1 MPRVIA
7 LNGPVGVGKT
17 TILNLLKLHLPNCYI
32 IPEYFEALD
41 DAEDK
46 LKANLEGTMSA
57 FDFQNYILDY
67 FESVANELKDSSYNY
82 IIVER
87 SPVEGIEFFAKL
99 DVIKERMTLTQYDYL
114 LNRAKSLTFYP
125 NPFIDESITIHTDSM
140 LPNHITPFIISM
152 LPKIRVVKLRA
163 SLPVIKDRII
173 KRGRLIEIEHY
184 NNDYLKTM
192 IQCYQY

>member
-7 LNGPVGVGKT
+7 LNGPVGAGKT

-41 DAEDK
+41 DAEDR
-46 LKANLEGTMSA
+46 LKANLEGRMPA

-67 FESVANELKDSSYNY
+67 FESVANELKNSSYNY

-99 DVIKERMTLTQYDYL
+99 DVINERMSLTQYDYL
-114 LNRAKSLTFYP
+114 LNRARSLTFYP
-125 NPFIDESITIHTDSM
+125 NPFEDESISIHTDNL
-140 LPNHITPFIISM
+140 LPNQITPFRS
-152 LPKIRVVKLRA
+152 KLW
-163 SLPVIKDRII
+163 INI
-173 KRGRLIEIEHY
+173 
-184 NNDYLKTM
+184 
-192 IQCYQY
+192 